1 MAHGMEKRLGD
12 PDEVRTF
19 PFGRLDLYSIGGI
32 VIGRTQFDPGWHWA
46 EHVKPI
52 VATHSC
58 QIHHMG
64 IVLSG
69 HLGVRM
75 DDGTEFE
82 IHADTAYDIPSG
94 HDGWV
99 IGDEPWI
106 TIDFMGMENFAEPSD
121 DDRVLMSIL
130 FTDIVG
136 STALASRL
144 GDVAWRELLARYN
157 RETRMAL
164 ERSRVRAVRD
174 TGDGVLALFDS
185 AARAV
190 NCALSIVDLARAHGI
205 EIRAGIH
212 TGEVTITDDE
222 VRGVAVHEA
231 ERVMA
236 LAGAG
241 EVLVSAATRA
251 LFTSGALRFESRGT
265 HELKGIQGD
274 RELFA
279 AERVS

>member
-1 MAHGMEKRLGD
+1 
-12 PDEVRTF
+12 
-19 PFGRLDLYSIGGI
+19 
-32 VIGRTQFDPGWHWA
+32 
-46 EHVKPI
+46 
-52 VATHSC
+52 
-58 QIHHMG
+58 MG

-75 DDGTEFE
+75 DDGTEFD
-82 IHADTAYDIPSG
+82 IHADAAYDIPSG

-106 TIDFMGMENFAEPSD
+106 TIDFMGMANFAEPSD

-190 NCALSIVDLARAHGI
+190 SCALSIVDLAKAHGI
-205 EIRAGIH
+205 EIRAGVH
-212 TGEVTITDDE
+212 TGEVTVTGDE

-231 ERVMA
+231 SRVMA
-236 LAGAG
+236 LAGSS

-251 LFTSGALRFESRGT
+251 LFTSGSLRFESRGT

-274 RELFA
+274 RELFSV
-279 AERVS
+279 ERVTASSD